1 MKLPV
6 LSSALFALLFTTSA
20 DALENKVLLI
30 GIDGLQYEKIGS
42 NHTPNFDRLFLTK
55 AYTGG
60 ISATQTQQR
69 TKSGPGWATILT
81 GVWVNKHQVPSNDSG
96 LANKAYPSLFR
107 YIAEH
112 DDSADISSFSTWG
125 PIHTQFF
132 RNDLSLIDR
141 RSEGGS
147 DDDNLNKAL
156 TTLNTGSPDFVFLH
170 LDEPDAVGHSLCF
183 GSAYNR
189 AVEDADKRLGKLL
202 DAVETRE
209 QNGENWLVMV
219 TTDHGRTPIVGC
231 HHGEQTEPEK
241 TIFIASNKVL
251 NKEFSSKAVNP
262 ANTDFSGLYGYP
274 AQTAIVPTILSYMG
288 IDTAV
293 QSGFEST
300 PLYGDLGIRKL
311 NYANKLF
318 TWINDANVQTRV
330 YRNNHLVE
338 TLPAGVSQ
346 WQDPQ
351 PASGINNYSFEQQG
365 VYVGY
370 RVTELN
376 LTAAHQWHN
385 SKSYF
390 FSEDARY
397 WRYDTVLDKTDDGYP
412 LSVNNSNWP
421 GLEQYAAQI
430 QASFYKDSDTV
441 YYFLST
447 GQYLSYDVQSD
458 RVRAGYPKTID
469 NNTWPG
475 LAAYANKI
483 TATLRWTSDKVYF
496 FLNNGQYL
504 RYDLAEDRVD
514 SGYPR
519 AVNDNTWPGMGAYA
533 SKISAALKWNGT
545 RAYFFLDDGRYLRY
559 SITLDK
565 VDAGYPKAIDN
576 GTWPGLQ

>member
-6 LSSALFALLFTTSA
+6 LSSALLALSFTASV

-30 GIDGLQYEKIGS
+30 GIDGLQYEKIGA
-42 NHTPNFDRLFLTK
+42 NNTPNFDRLYLTQ

-60 ISATQTQQR
+60 IAKTQTQQK

-81 GVWVNKHQVPSNDSG
+81 GVWVNKHHVPSNDSG
-96 LANKAYPSLFR
+96 LANKAYPSLYR

-112 DDSADISSFSTWG
+112 DADADISSFSTWG

-132 RNDLSLIDR
+132 SDDVALMDR

-156 TTLNTGSPDFVFLH
+156 ATLNNGSPDFVFLH

-183 GSAYNR
+183 GSAYNKS
-189 AVEDADKRLGKLL
+189 VEDADKRLGKLL
-202 DAVETRE
+202 DAVEARE

-219 TTDHGRTPIVGC
+219 TTDHGRTPVVGC

-241 TIFIASNKVL
+241 TIFIATNKVL
-251 NKEFSSKAVNP
+251 NKEFSSKDVNP

-288 IDTAV
+288 IETNV
-293 QSGFEST
+293 QAGFEST
-300 PLYGDLGIRKL
+300 PMYGDLGIRKL

-318 TWINDANVQTRV
+318 TWLNGANAQTRV
-330 YRNNHLVE
+330 YRNNQLIE
-338 TLPAGVSQ
+338 TLPAGVAQ

-351 PASGINNYSFEQQG
+351 PVSGINNYSFEQQG
-365 VYVGY
+365 VHVGY
-370 RVTELN
+370 RVTELK
-376 LTAAHQWHN
+376 LSAAHQWHN
-385 SKSYF
+385 TKSYF

-412 LSVNNSNWP
+412 VSVTNGNWP
-421 GLEQYAAQI
+421 GLGDYAEQI
-430 QASFYKDSDTV
+430 RASFYKDSGTV
-441 YYFLST
+441 YYFLSD

-458 RVRAGYPKTID
+458 KVRAGYPKAID

-496 FLNNGQYL
+496 FLDDGQYL
-504 RYDLAEDRVD
+504 RYNLGDDRVD
-514 SGYPR
+514 SGYPK
-519 AVNDNTWPGMGAYA
+519 AINDNTWPGLGAYA
-533 SKISAALKWNGT
+533 TKISAALKWNDT
-545 RAYFFLDDGRYLRY
+545 RAYFFLTDGRYLRY
-559 SITLDK
+559 SITFDK

>member
-6 LSSALFALLFTTSA
+6 LRSALLALSFTA
-20 DALENKVLLI
+20 CANALENKVLLI

-42 NHTPNFDRLFLTK
+42 NHTPNFDRLFLSK

-60 ISATQTQQR
+60 LSKTQTQQK

-96 LANKAYPSLFR
+96 LANNAYRSLYR

-112 DDSADISSFSTWG
+112 DASAHIASFSTWG
-125 PIHTQFF
+125 PIHSQFF
-132 RNDLSLIDR
+132 RRDLGLMKQ

-156 TTLNTGSPDFVFLH
+156 ATLNNDSADFVFLH
-170 LDEPDAVGHSLCF
+170 LDEPDAVGHALCF
-183 GSAYNR
+183 GSAYNK

-202 DAVETRE
+202 DAVEAKERK
-209 QNGENWLVMV
+209 GENWLVMV

-241 TIFIASNKVL
+241 TIFIASNKRL

-274 AQTAIVPTILSYMG
+274 AQTAIVPTILSFMG
-288 IDTAV
+288 IETGV
-293 QSGFEST
+293 QAGFEST
-300 PLYGDLGIRKL
+300 SLYGDVGIRKL

-318 TWINDANVQTRV
+318 TWLDDAHAPTRV
-330 YRNNHLVE
+330 YRNNQLLE

-346 WQDPQ
+346 WQDSAPT
-351 PASGINNYSFEQQG
+351 SGINDYSFEQQG

-385 SKSYF
+385 TKSYF

-397 WRYDTVLDKTDDGYP
+397 WRYDTLLDKTDDGYP
-412 LSVNNSNWP
+412 VAVTDGNWP
-421 GLEQYAAQI
+421 GLAKYAEQI
-430 QASFYKDSDTV
+430 QASFYKDRNTV

-447 GQYLSYDVQSD
+447 GLYLSYDVQND
-458 RVRAGYPKTID
+458 RVRTGYPKAID
-469 NNTWPG
+469 NSSWPG
-475 LAAYANKI
+475 LAEYANKI

-496 FLNNGQYL
+496 FLNDGRYL
-504 RYDLAEDRVD
+504 RYDLGDDSVD
-514 SGYPR
+514 SGYPK
-519 AVNDNTWPGMGAYA
+519 AINDSTWPGVGDYA
-533 SKISAALKWNGT
+533 SKISAALKWNST

-565 VDAGYPKAIDN
+565 VDPGYPKVIDN

>member
-6 LSSALFALLFTTSA
+6 LRSALLALLFIPCA

-42 NHTPNFDRLFLTK
+42 NHTPNFDRLFLSK

-60 ISATQTQQR
+60 LSKTQTQQK

-96 LANKAYPSLFR
+96 LANNAYRSLYR

-112 DDSADISSFSTWG
+112 DASAHIASFSTWG
-125 PIHTQFF
+125 PIHSQFF
-132 RNDLSLIDR
+132 RSDLTLIKQ

-156 TTLNTGSPDFVFLH
+156 ATLNNDSADFVFLH
-170 LDEPDAVGHSLCF
+170 LDEPDAVGHALCF
-183 GSAYNR
+183 GSAYNK

-202 DAVETRE
+202 DAVEAKERK
-209 QNGENWLVMV
+209 GENWLVMV

-274 AQTAIVPTILSYMG
+274 AQTAIVPTILSFMG
-288 IDTAV
+288 IETGV
-293 QSGFEST
+293 QAGFEST
-300 PLYGDLGIRKL
+300 SLYGDVGIRKL

-318 TWINDANVQTRV
+318 TWLDEAHAPTRV
-330 YRNNHLVE
+330 YRNNQLLE

-346 WQDPQ
+346 WQDSAPT
-351 PASGINNYSFEQQG
+351 SGINDYSFEQQG

-385 SKSYF
+385 TKSYF
-390 FSEDARY
+390 F
-397 WRYDTVLDKTDDGYP
+397 
-412 LSVNNSNWP
+412 
-421 GLEQYAAQI
+421 
-430 QASFYKDSDTV
+430 F
-441 YYFLST
+441 
-447 GQYLSYDVQSD
+447 
-458 RVRAGYPKTID
+458 
-469 NNTWPG
+469 
-475 LAAYANKI
+475 
-483 TATLRWTSDKVYF
+483 
-496 FLNNGQYL
+496 
-504 RYDLAEDRVD
+504 
-514 SGYPR
+514 
-519 AVNDNTWPGMGAYA
+519 
-533 SKISAALKWNGT
+533 
-545 RAYFFLDDGRYLRY
+545 
-559 SITLDK
+559 
-565 VDAGYPKAIDN
+565 
-576 GTWPGLQ
+576 